1 MTHPQLGKELLD
13 TIAKALTEKASV
25 ERPPAMEGNSMSLI
39 LFPHPTK
46 QPKKEKEKE
55 TAGETVDA

>member
-1 MTHPQLGKELLD
+1 LGKELLD
-13 TIAKALTEKASV
+13 TIAKALAEKASV

-46 QPKKEKEKE
+46 QPKKEKENEKEKE